1 MNGKLLQTT
10 LMVIMTILFTM
21 SLAAQNKGEMDV
33 ESLRNYWIDQYNQD
47 QPKGIEYNTLK
58 WERIAKATPDETFY
72 GIGDPRNSYNPMAI
86 HETTD
91 STIAKTNQAY
101 VWGLTQDGNKL
112 FYGTGPNIHCIVL
125 GSYLGLTLPHQAD
138 CWACEFGESKFSP
151 PLPPSFGDWR
161 PSRMFSYDLNSDT
174 QTEITPLDPKL
185 NTTFGIRSAGNLN
198 GVILMGG
205 PDFNGGINIFAF
217 NSQTNAYLGSAN
229 VLFVPGTTVVANNV
243 RKWVV
248 IDEVLY
254 VGIGTQTGGAIL
266 KWTGSL
272 ANPFLFENVGTV
284 DGQAAE
290 LAEHDGKLF
299 VTTWPVGAA
308 KLPAIAGLWMSPEIP
323 VGGLTNANANQ
334 WQKVWAATDYEPDM
348 VVAATYGGGALK
360 SFQGK
365 LYWGTMHVP
374 LVSALY
380 HLNTFPAPTLND
392 TLAAIQG
399 THRAISVF
407 CGDNFN
413 EPDENITLLYGN
425 EQLPAYIPGTGWQ
438 LVPNKM
444 NAKPA
449 YGPSGIWSLFNNYTW
464 TMETYNGELY
474 IGTMDWSFL
483 LYGGLGA
490 LIEMG
495 FTPPVKDG
503 TMEYKAVGDFSF
515 PIFYFGADL
524 FRIPTSNSM
533 AIPVDVMGVGNYLNY
548 GVRTMVSDN
557 DHLYLGTANPMNLAP
572 QGGWEVIKMS
582 EDEYTFTVDNYKI
595 DLLTRNKADE
605 TFYGI
610 GDPRNNF
617 NPYIDHFTTETTI
630 AKHNQSYVWGLAATD
645 DGAWIGTGPN
655 VLQLVFGGYLG
666 MDTPAQT
673 ESFVAEF
680 GESQFSPPYPATL
693 GDWRPARILKWDET
707 TQTQID
713 LTPTFAQAPL
723 LQSTVGMRSA
733 GTIGNL
739 VILAGPNLA
748 VDHFGVNFYA
758 FNNDNNQYLGSFQ
771 ILIILGDEIN
781 NIRKWINYEGVSYT
795 GVSGADNGYIIRWTG
810 DVNNPFQYEVVGIID
825 AAPAEFTV
833 HEGRLVTSCW
843 PGGGELGSPSGG
855 LPGVWYSPVIPAGG
869 LTWDNRNGWTELW
882 ESSDYEV
889 DPVLQRMMAGGA
901 IESFDGKL
909 YWGSMH
915 VPFMAALAH
924 LKTYFGENL
933 ENATEE
939 DVINALNYCHRAIS
953 IFRAD
958 NLGQPDQEIEL
969 LYGEESLSAYHPA
982 LGWMTVPNASGL
994 QPLYGASGFGN
1005 GFNNYTWT
1013 MSVFDNQLFIG
1024 TMDWSYVLSDGMPL
1038 LVNTLLNLMTNGQIQ
1053 INWDDVTLFHAE
1065 YSVEGADIWSIAG
1078 TNSVAVPVTLNGM
1091 GNRLNYGVRTM
1102 ALATDKLYLGS
1113 ANAMNLKEDGGW
1125 ELYSLTGFEGDFIT
1139 NKPQANPG
1147 DEITFFPELGNTKA
1161 ANLTWHFPDGTPE
1174 YSNDLNPKVSFGE
1187 PGLHDVIL
1195 DIEENGNTR
1204 SIYKEGYVEILP
1216 IDEAQCMDYFNGW
1229 GLVSSYMTPDNPDL
1243 EILLDDIISNDNF
1256 GELVIMFNNSGIFW
1270 PAYNFNTLINW
1281 NTYQGYKIKMT
1292 AYNSNCIFGETLP
1305 VKEVNFPTGFHYLP
1319 VLSNIP
1325 VSTDDLFDGAPLV
1338 YALNLYT
1345 GDIYWPAGGVYSLTT
1360 LYPGIAYMVSLT
1372 QPHTFVFPEG
1382 KNTKSLTRMPAKP
1395 FNNPTTVWET
1405 PVNTGAVQVVSIY
1418 SDALAAFSANDV
1430 LGAFST
1436 DDRCV
1441 GMSTIENINS
1451 NLGMVIY
1458 GDDKTTT
1465 AKDGLNE
1472 GEIIRFRVLNGGQ
1485 AKEIYPVFDQKLPY
1499 HNGRFAENGFSG
1511 ITAFKASATDIL
1523 VDEIAGLEI
1532 YPNPAIEVLHVNCP
1546 LQDGITEITIS
1557 SLQGQLLLKSNLAAE
1572 SSSFDISNLESGIYL
1587 IKIRNNNKTV
1597 VRQLIKK

>member
-1 MNGKLLQTT
+1 MKGKVYLTMWVVLLT
-10 LMVIMTILFTM
+10 LLP
-21 SLAAQNKGEMDV
+21 SLSGNSQNRGDQDV
-33 ESLRNYWIDQYNQD
+33 ENLRNYWLNQYNQT
-47 QPKGIEYNTLK
+47 QPKGGEYNTLQ
-58 WERIAKATPDETFY
+58 WERLAKATPDETYY
-72 GIGDPRNSYNPMAI
+72 GIGDPRNYYNPMAI

-138 CWACEFGESKFSP
+138 CWACEFEESKFSP
-151 PLPPSFGDWR
+151 PLPASFGDWR
-161 PSRMFSYDLNSDT
+161 PSRMYSYDLTSNT

-217 NSQTNAYLGSAN
+217 NAQTNAYLGSAN
-229 VLFVPGTTVVANNV
+229 ILFVPGTTTVANNV

-248 IDEVLY
+248 IDDVLY
-254 VGIGTQTGGAIL
+254 VGIGTQNGGAIL

-272 ANPFLFENVGTV
+272 ANPFLFENVGNV

-290 LAEHDGKLF
+290 LTEHDGKLF

-308 KLPAIAGLWMSPEIP
+308 KFTAIAGLWMSPEIP
-323 VGGLTNANANQ
+323 VGGLTNAAINQ

-392 TLAAIQG
+392 TLATIQG
-399 THRAISVF
+399 THRAISLF

-425 EQLPAYIPGTGWQ
+425 EELPAYIPGTGWE

-464 TMETYNGELY
+464 TMETYNDELY

-490 LIEMG
+490 LYEMG
-495 FTPPVKDG
+495 FTLPVKDG
-503 TMEYKAVGDFSF
+503 STEYKAVGEFSF

-533 AIPVDVMGVGNYLNY
+533 AIPIDVMGVGNHLNY

-557 DHLYLGTANPMNLAP
+557 DHLFLGTANPMNLAP
-572 QGGWEVIKMS
+572 QGGWEVISMT
-582 EDEYTFTVDNYKI
+582 DDTLTFTIEKYKI
-595 DLLTRNKADE
+595 DLLTRNNADE
-605 TFYGI
+605 TYYGI
-610 GDPRNNF
+610 GDPRNDF
-617 NPYIDHFTTETTI
+617 NPYKAHTTTDSTI

-655 VLQLVFGGYLG
+655 VLQFVIGSYLG
-666 MDTPAQT
+666 LTTPAQT

-680 GESQFSPPYPATL
+680 GESKFCPPLPDAL
-693 GDWRPARILKWDET
+693 GDWRPARIIKWDEN
-707 TQTQID
+707 TQTQIEK
-713 LTPTFAQAPL
+713 TPPPAQAPL
-723 LQSTVGMRSA
+723 LQATMGIRSA
-733 GTIGNL
+733 GTKGNL
-739 VILAGPNLA
+739 LLFAGPNMSA
-748 VDHFGVNFYA
+748 ATGGVNFFAYNTDTDQ
-758 FNNDNNQYLGSFQ
+758 FLGSYQ
-771 ILIILGDEIN
+771 IQNIMGDPVN
-781 NIRKWINYEGVSYT
+781 NIRKWITHDGSTYT
-795 GVSGADNGYIIRWTG
+795 GVSGLAKGYVLKWTG
-810 DVNNPFQYEVVGIID
+810 DVNNPFQYEVIGIID
-825 AAPAEFTV
+825 AAPSEFTI

-843 PGGGELGSPSGG
+843 PGGSEMGG
-855 LPGVWYSPVIPAGG
+855 FAGALPGVWYSPVIPSGG
-869 LTWDNRNGWTELW
+869 LTSAHQNQWVKLW
-882 ESSDYEV
+882 ESSDYEL
-889 DPVLQRMMAGGA
+889 DPILQRLMAGGA

-909 YWGSMH
+909 YWGTMH
-915 VPFMAALAH
+915 VPFAAALSH
-924 LKTYFGENL
+924 LKFYFGENF

-939 DVINALNYCHRAIS
+939 DIVNALNNSHRAIS
-953 IFRAD
+953 LFRAD
-958 NLGQPDQEIEL
+958 NLGQPDEKIEL
-969 LYGEESLSAYHPA
+969 LYGEENLTAYNPA
-982 LGWMTVPNASGL
+982 VGWLTVPNASGL
-994 QPLYGASGFGN
+994 KPLYGASGFGN

-1024 TMDWSYVLSDGMPL
+1024 TMDWSYVLSDGMP
-1038 LVNTLLNLMTNGQIQ
+1038 VIIDMLLNIFTNGQIQ

-1078 TNSVAVPVTLNGM
+1078 TNSVAVPVTLDGM

-1102 ALATDKLYLGS
+1102 ALASDKLYLGS

-1125 ELYSLTGFEGDFIT
+1125 ELYSLSGFEGDFFT

-1147 DEITFFPELGNTKA
+1147 DEITFFPELGNAKA
-1161 ANLTWHFPDGTPE
+1161 ANLTWHFPNGTPE
-1174 YSNDLNPKVSFGE
+1174 YSNDLHPKVSFGE

-1195 DIEENGNTR
+1195 DIEENGKTL
-1204 SIYKEGYVEILP
+1204 SVYKEDFVEILP

-1243 EILLDDIISNDNF
+1243 EVLLDDIISNENF

-1270 PAYNFNTLINW
+1270 PAYNFNTLHNW
-1281 NTYQGYKIKMT
+1281 DTYQGYKIKMT
-1292 AYNSNCIFGETLP
+1292 EYNSNCILGETLP
-1305 VKEVNFPTGFHYLP
+1305 VKELTLAGGFHYLP
-1319 VLSNIP
+1319 VLSNVP
-1325 VSTDDLFDGAPLV
+1325 VSTNDLFDGAPLV

-1372 QPHTFVFPEG
+1372 EPYTFVFPEG
-1382 KNTKSLTRMPAKP
+1382 KNTKSLARMPIKP
-1395 FNNPTTVWET
+1395 FNNPTNLWET
-1405 PVNTGAVQVVSIY
+1405 PLNTGAVQVVSVY
-1418 SDALAAFSANDV
+1418 SEALAGFSTNDV
-1430 LGAFST
+1430 LGAFTS
-1436 DDRCV
+1436 DGRCV
-1441 GMSTIENINS
+1441 GMSIIEDRNN
-1451 NLGMVIY
+1451 NLGMVVY

-1465 AKDGLNE
+1465 AIDGLNE
-1472 GEIIRFRVLNGGQ
+1472 GENIRFRILNGNN

-1499 HNGRFAENGFSG
+1499 HNGCFAENGFSG
-1511 ITAFKASATDIL
+1511 ITAFKESATDIL

-1532 YPNPAIEVLHVNCP
+1532 YPNPADDVLQVICP
-1546 LQDGITEITIS
+1546 VQDGVTEITIS
-1557 SLQGQLLLKSNLAAE
+1557 SVHGQQVLKSTLTAE
-1572 SSSFDISNLESGIYL
+1572 TSTYDLSNFESGIYL
-1587 IKIRNNNKTV
+1587 IKIRNNDKMV